1 MALELLGSWCET
13 LLSDD
18 GEFELR
24 SLPPEVYSVK
34 VIAPGYELD
43 PSRLRYQA
51 IGPSEFGLRLG
62 RTTVGRDQSGQAWFL
77 V

>member
-1 MALELLGSWCET
+1 M
-13 LLSDD
+13 SDD

-51 IGPSEFGLRLG
+51 IGPSEFGLRLRG
-62 RTTVGRDQSGQAWFL
+62 GAETKARVVLPMKAQ
-77 V
+77 